1 MGFFQNLKNGVSK
14 TRQNLGDKVMGVFT
28 LGRRID
34 EELFEELEEGLIQA
48 DVGVKTSLELVEKLR
63 SLAKEKKVKEAAEL
77 KELLKQEII
86 AILSAGE
93 ENGFMPQKGIL
104 QVYMVTGVNGAG
116 KTTTI
121 GKMADRFQKE
131 GLKVM
136 LAAADTFRAAA
147 IDQLAVW
154 AERAKVPI
162 IRHQEGADPG
172 AVVFDACKAAQ
183 ARGIDLLLIDTAGR
197 LQNKT
202 NLMNEL
208 GKIGRIVGRELPE
221 AKKDF
226 LLVLDAGTGQN
237 AISQAQLFKEVVP
250 LNGLIL
256 TKLDGT
262 AKGGVIIGIKN
273 ELQIP
278 VKWIG
283 VGEASEDLQPF
294 SSADF
299 VQALF
304 N

>member
-1 MGFFQNLKNGVSK
+1 MGFLQNLKSGMSK
-14 TRQNLGDKVMGVFT
+14 TRQNLGDKVMGVFR

-34 EELFEELEEGLIQA
+34 ADLFEELEEGLIQA
-48 DVGVKTSLELVEKLR
+48 DVGVRTSMELVENLQK
-63 SLAKEKKVKEAAEL
+63 LAKEKKIKEAPEL
-77 KELLKQEII
+77 KNLLKEEII
-86 AILSAGE
+86 RMLTGGTATVL
-93 ENGFMPQKGIL
+93 PQKGVL
-104 QVYMVTGVNGAG
+104 QVYLVTGVNGAG

-131 GLKVM
+131 GFQVL

-154 AERAKVPI
+154 AERAAVPM

-172 AVVFDACKAAQ
+172 AVVFDACQAAL
-183 ARGIDLLLIDTAGR
+183 ARGTDLLLIDTAGR
-197 LQNKT
+197 LQNKK

-208 GKIGRIVGRELPE
+208 SKIGRIVERELPAAQKE
-221 AKKDF
+221 F

-237 AISQAQLFKEVVP
+237 AISQAQLFQEVVP
-250 LNGLIL
+250 VSGLIL

-262 AKGGVIIGIKN
+262 AKGGVVIGIQN
-273 ELQIP
+273 ELKIP

-283 VGEASEDLQPF
+283 VGEKSEDLQPF
-294 SSADF
+294 VAQEF

-304 N
+304 E

>member
-1 MGFFQNLKNGVSK
+1 
-14 TRQNLGDKVMGVFT
+14 
-28 LGRRID
+28 
-34 EELFEELEEGLIQA
+34 
-48 DVGVKTSLELVEKLR
+48 
-63 SLAKEKKVKEAAEL
+63 
-77 KELLKQEII
+77 
-86 AILSAGE
+86 
-93 ENGFMPQKGIL
+93 
-104 QVYMVTGVNGAG
+104 
-116 KTTTI
+116 
-121 GKMADRFQKE
+121 
-131 GLKVM
+131 
-136 LAAADTFRAAA
+136 
-147 IDQLAVW
+147 
-154 AERAKVPI
+154 
-162 IRHQEGADPG
+162 
-172 AVVFDACKAAQ
+172 
-183 ARGIDLLLIDTAGR
+183 
-197 LQNKT
+197 
-202 NLMNEL
+202 MNEL

-299 VQALF
+299 VQAHF